1 MERIAPCLFPSLSA
15 AADGL
20 AQAFALAAERRR

>member
-1 MERIAPCLFPSLSA
+1 MDEVGAGQPDAAERRRA

-20 AQAFALAAERRR
+20 ASFQRLR